1 MTSSAAGP
9 WLYFALGCAAT
20 VTAMQLLS
28 MGDGVRG
35 LSTAKTTL
43 GREKT
48 RGEKAFILAVE
59 LRFRDTGSAQELV
72 SAWTTASDFCMEK
85 EPYLFHYE
93 VSRSD
98 KDPLRYMIYE
108 RYRSKAD
115 YLGPHKESPA
125 FLAFRPIM
133 KAMQDIGAVNV
144 TGESWN

>member
-1 MTSSAAGP
+1 VSCCRLATAKEASMRMTSSAAGP

-59 LRFRDTGSAQELV
+59 LRFRDTGSAQVGGRFARPHVL
-72 SAWTTASDFCMEK
+72 CMSSQYTCMYIQTCK
-85 EPYLFHYE
+85 Y
-93 VSRSD
+93 
-98 KDPLRYMIYE
+98 IYV
-108 RYRSKAD
+108 
-115 YLGPHKESPA
+115 LIN
-125 FLAFRPIM
+125 LL
-133 KAMQDIGAVNV
+133 
-144 TGESWN
+144 T